1 MNLMIIVL
9 AVAGFVTLVTVALI
23 HRDRPASITG
33 FSWERS
39 IDIYHEHWVQRS
51 SYGAPPAESRNHRS
65 KTVCTTR
72 PVDRSEMKTEYMFGE
87 LRTRWEHRTEWVPE
101 TQTLHTYEVPKRRY
115 SHTVRESG
123 ASRDGVAWP
132 KATGHVGARKQRYTV
147 EFVGLDGKHHT
158 TNVSEKRWR
167 ALDEDAAYLLSV
179 TWYGFVLRIRT
190 EHAC

>member
-1 MNLMIIVL
+1 MIIVL
-9 AVAGFVTLVTVALI
+9 SVAGFVALVTVALI

-39 IDIYHEHWVQRS
+39 IDIYNEHWVQRS
-51 SYGAPPAESRNHRS
+51 SYWPPPAESRNHHS
-65 KTVCTTR
+65 KTVHTTR
-72 PVDRSEMKTEYMFGE
+72 TVTRLVPTTEYISGKWQTVYKP
-87 LRTRWEHRTEWVPE
+87 RTDWGVPE
-101 TQTLHTYEVPKRRY
+101 TKTLHTYEVPKRRY

-167 ALDEDAAYLLSV
+167 TLDEDTAYLLSV
-179 TWYGFVLRIRT
+179 TWYGSVLRIRT
-190 EHAC
+190 EHA